1 MWQLFVVGTVP
12 LHSLRKTGLGLT
24 YVLAQI
30 LLDLFGSQL
39 IWFSHHLT
47 LADWRLLRAKFRCW
61 QTWVPTARYDTT
73 HTNAWRRHKRSV
85 RTACFRFL
93 GALPQIIRGRFSCW
107 KVCREK
113 WERGIEMLQS
123 ELSDWSTSLSATF
136 PPLAAEQKEGA
147 SGREG
152 WAQTR
157 TGCMKTS
164 VRAAGV
170 SVLLPATRKILGN
183 TLVRACRFA
192 IIQFLSNS
200 RVSQEFGANLLPTV
214 D

>member
-73 HTNAWRRHKRSV
+73 HTNTRG
-85 RTACFRFL
+85 
-93 GALPQIIRGRFSCW
+93 GATSGQYELRVSDSSEPSLRLLEGKFSCW

-123 ELSDWSTSLSATF
+123 EGT
-136 PPLAAEQKEGA
+136 P
-147 SGREG
+147 GRP
-152 WAQTR
+152 QTCAD
-157 TGCMKTS
+157 TCHS
-164 VRAAGV
+164 F
-170 SVLLPATRKILGN
+170 
-183 TLVRACRFA
+183 CF
-192 IIQFLSNS
+192 
-200 RVSQEFGANLLPTV
+200 
-214 D
+214 